1 MYKYMYMNMHAAHIQ
16 FIYIY
21 REIYTPSYLPA
32 NVVVCYIMI
41 FVNWTEDDPLL
52 LHGRV

>member
-21 REIYTPSYLPA
+21 TYRDIHTQLSS
-32 NVVVCYIMI
+32 CKCCGM
-41 FVNWTEDDPLL
+41 
-52 LHGRV
+52 LHHDLC